1 MGLWGHL
8 LSSPEGQMSLIVIAF
23 MVGMGIWFAWW
34 FNKKIAE
41 SVPPEDEKK
50 K

>member
-8 LSSPEGQMSLIVIAF
+8 LASPEGQMSLIVLALL
-23 MVGMGIWFAWW
+23 VGMGIWFAWY

-41 SVPPEDEKK
+41 SKPPEDEKK

>member
-8 LSSPEGQMSLIVIAF
+8 LSSIEGQMSLAVIAF
-23 MVGMGIWFAWW
+23 IIAMGIWFGWW
-34 FNKKIAE
+34 FNKKMAE
-41 SVPPEDEKK
+41 SCPPEDEKK